1 MTRLVM
7 LWLLLAGLVGISV
20 QQCTTEDFEEMA
32 PGIIETTIG
41 IQNVSIIRITYNC
54 LSPSPTA
61 DGTFTSISV
70 SILYN
75 ASSSELHGI
84 RYDMECKD
92 KRWSVFDN
100 STSVVIDGVTRANCT
115 SCLDP
120 TVNDEHCTSKCMSHC
135 Q

>member
-1 MTRLVM
+1 M

-20 QQCTTEDFEEMA
+20 QQCTTENFEEIA
-32 PGIIETTIG
+32 PDIIEITVG
-41 IQNVSIIRITYNC
+41 IQNVSINRIIYNC
-54 LSPSPTA
+54 LSPSTA

-70 SILYN
+70 SILYT
-75 ASSSELHGI
+75 ASSPELHGI

-100 STSVVIDGVTRANCT
+100 STSVVIDGVTRVNCT

-120 TVNDEHCTSKCMSHC
+120 TVNDEHCTSKCMNYC